1 MSAIDVSPFPRGAL
15 IGAGLL
21 IFASLSLVAGVR
33 FGVLPQDETMATV
46 HANAVAR
53 QSRTLVFSDAA
64 AGGIDVTDAR
74 SGAVVARMA
83 PGEGGFIRG
92 VMRGLAYHRSLK
104 GAPAAAPFELS
115 VLSNGAL
122 ILFDPQTER
131 RIDLGAF
138 GVTNRAAFAAML
150 DAGASPQT

>member
-21 IFASLSLVAGVR
+21 IFASLSLVVGVR
-33 FGVLPQDETMATV
+33 VGVLPRDETMAKV

-53 QSRTLVFSDAA
+53 QSRTLVFADAA

-74 SGAVVARMA
+74 NGAVVARIA

-115 VLSNGAL
+115 VLSDGAL
-122 ILFDPQTER
+122 VLFDPQTER

-138 GVTNRAAFAAML
+138 GATNRAAFAAML